1 MQDSIN
7 PVPYHKFF
15 IKRLRSIVRQDPDI
29 ILVGEIRDHETAE
42 IAIHSAL
49 TGHLLFSTLHTN
61 DSAGAISRLME
72 MGVESFL
79 LSSTLLG
86 VMAQR
91 LVRVICQECRQ
102 VVEPEQR
109 LIDLMRISSDEMSQ
123 IIFYE
128 GKGCDLC
135 HNTGFKGRTAI
146 FEYLPMNEAVR
157 REIINK
163 SSTESIK
170 KVAMASGVRTLREDG
185 WQKVK
190 QGITTISEVLR
201 VTLEI

>member
-91 LVRVICQECRQ
+91 LVRVICSECRQ